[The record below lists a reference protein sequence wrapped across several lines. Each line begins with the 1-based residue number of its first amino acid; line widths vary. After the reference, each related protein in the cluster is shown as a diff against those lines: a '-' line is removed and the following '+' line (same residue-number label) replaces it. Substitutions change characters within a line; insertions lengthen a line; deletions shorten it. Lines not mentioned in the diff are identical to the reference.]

1 MGSLTMRTEL
11 VRVLPEGVH
20 DEDNPVL
27 PSKCF
32 YCGHSEPEEVI
43 LCNWCRSVYFCRK
56 HHSIHRSRSKCS
68 PYIISDGQKLL
79 ASRDIKAG
87 EIIFVELPAI
97 VAPAPSSTPV
107 CVSCLGRLK
116 DIEENRCS

>member
-1 MGSLTMRTEL
+1 MRTEL
-11 VRVLPEGVH
+11 VRVLPEGAH

-32 YCGHSEPEEVI
+32 YCGHSDQEEVT

-56 HHSIHRSRSKCS
+56 HYSIHRNRSKCS
-68 PYIISDGQKLL
+68 PYVISDGKKLL

-87 EIIFVELPAI
+87 TVGHFTIF
-97 VAPAPSSTPV
+97 
-107 CVSCLGRLK
+107 
-116 DIEENRCS
+116 